1 MQTFSGLSRPV
12 SVFRHPVFLRILL
25 IVLGLLISVWLAGR
39 LGEQRAWQERSIEGQ
54 GQLQL
59 YQQTL
64 HTLVERFRSVPALL
78 ALDKDVRSLLR
89 SPEDQHLRQS
99 LNERLARLNQAAG
112 SSVLYLID
120 RHGDTLAASNWD
132 EASSFVGH
140 NYAFRPYFQD
150 ALQDV
155 WGRYFAVGVTTGVPG
170 YFLSHAIE
178 QNGVVTGVLVVKLE
192 LEDLQR
198 DWLGQPGT
206 FLVTADDQVVI
217 LSNRPAWRF
226 RHLEPLAAEQR
237 VQLIDARKYAEQTL
251 QAMISEPLRRI
262 DTFSEV
268 RRVAGPDGLRD
279 YFWQRL
285 GPNQE
290 GWTLHLL
297 QEPNVVMGKVQGYRL
312 SAAGLWM
319 TLAFLVLFLIQRR
332 RNQHLL
338 QSRRTELERLVVE
351 RTAELR
357 KAQDELVQAAKLAA
371 LGQMS
376 AALAHELN
384 QPLTAMRMQLGS
396 LRLLQRSGRDEQ
408 VQEVLTHFDSLLQRM
423 AGLTSHLKVF
433 ARESPGGLRE
443 RLSLAHV
450 LDQALQLL
458 APRLRTA
465 QVLVDKQVDV
475 EAWVLGD
482 AIRLEQV
489 LVNLLDNAL
498 DATAHQPHPEL
509 RIRSR
514 RTGEIWQLSVSDN
527 GGGIAAEHLQ
537 RLFDP
542 FFTTKPVGEGLG
554 LGLAISY
561 GIVRDLGGS
570 LGAATSDDGA
580 VFTLTLP
587 AADTEHHSSQRGHRD
602 GSSHLHRR

>member
-1 MQTFSGLSRPV
+1 M
-12 SVFRHPVFLRILL
+12 LL
-25 IVLGLLISVWLAGR
+25 IVLGLLVSVWLAGR
-39 LGEQRAWQERSIEGQ
+39 LGEQRAWQERSIEAR

-78 ALDKDVRSLLR
+78 ALDKDVRSLLHA
-89 SPEDQHLRQS
+89 PGDQRLRQS

-132 EASSFVGH
+132 EESSFVGH

-178 QNGVVTGVLVVKLE
+178 QEGVVTGVLVVKLE

-198 DWLGQPGT
+198 GWLGQAGT

-237 VQLIDARKYAEQTL
+237 MQLIDARKYAEQAL
-251 QAMISEPLRRI
+251 QALVSEPLRRI
-262 DTFSEV
+262 DAFSEV
-268 RRVAGPDGLRD
+268 RRVAGPEGVRD

-285 GPNQE
+285 GPNPE

-297 QEPNVVMGKVQGYRL
+297 QEPTVVMGKVQGYRL

-396 LRLLQRSGRDEQ
+396 LRLLQRSGKDEQ
-408 VQEVLTHFDSLLQRM
+408 VQDVLAHIDSLLQRM

-443 RLSLAHV
+443 RLSLTHV
-450 LDQALQLL
+450 LNQALQLL

-465 QVLVDKQVDV
+465 HALVDNQVDV

-498 DATAHQPHPEL
+498 DATAHLSQPIL
-509 RIRSR
+509 RISSR
-514 RTGEIWQLSVSDN
+514 RSGDWWQLAVSDN

-561 GIVRDLGGS
+561 GIVRDLGGT
-570 LGAATSDDGA
+570 LEAATSDEGA

-587 AADTEHHSSQRGHRD
+587 AADTEHHPSLRESP
-602 GSSHLHRR
+602 

>member
-1 MQTFSGLSRPV
+1 MQVFSGLSRPV
-12 SVFRHPVFLRILL
+12 SVLRSPVYLRVLL
-25 IVLGLLISVWLAGR
+25 IVLGLLLSVWLAGR
-39 LGEQRAWQERSIEGQ
+39 LGEQRAWQERSIEGR
-54 GQLQL
+54 GQLEL

-89 SPEDQHLRQS
+89 APEDQRLRQS
-99 LNERLARLNQAAG
+99 LNERLARLNQVAG

-132 EASSFVGH
+132 EESSFVGH
-140 NYAFRPYFQD
+140 NYAFRPYFHN
-150 ALQDV
+150 ALQEV

-178 QNGVVTGVLVVKLE
+178 QDGVVTGVLVVKLE

-226 RHLEPLAAEQR
+226 RHLEPLADEQR
-237 VQLIDARKYAEQTL
+237 VQLVDARKYAEQTL
-251 QAMISEPLRRI
+251 QPMISEPLRRI
-262 DTFSEV
+262 DAFSEV
-268 RRVAGPDGLRD
+268 RRVTGPDGVRD

-285 GPNQE
+285 GPTPE

-297 QEPNVVMGKVQGYRL
+297 QEPTVVMGKVQGYRL
-312 SAAGLWM
+312 SAAGIWM
-319 TLAFLVLFLIQRR
+319 TLAFLVLFLMQRR
-332 RNQHLL
+332 RNRQLL

-357 KAQDELVQAAKLAA
+357 KAQDELVQATKLAA

-396 LRLLQRSGRDEQ
+396 LRLLQRSGKAEQ
-408 VQEVLTHFDSLLQRM
+408 AQDVMTQIDGLLQRM

-458 APRLRTA
+458 APRLRGV
-465 QVLVDKQVDV
+465 QVRVDNRVGA

-498 DATAHQPHPEL
+498 DATAHQPQPEL
-509 RIRSR
+509 RISCR
-514 RTGEIWQLSVSDN
+514 RRGENWQLSVSDN

-537 RLFDP
+537 CLFDP

-570 LGAATSDDGA
+570 LEAANHDDGA
-580 VFTLTLP
+580 VFTLTLS
-587 AADTEHHSSQRGHRD
+587 AADTEHPPALRSYP
-602 GSSHLHRR
+602 